1 MLILGDFLRPFW
13 VGIIGHFVMLIKS
26 QYVRTFLGA
35 KNADDCQMEAV
46 PSWVARAWP
55 AVSGWRSY
63 IYMAQA
69 GSTLFVFSVA
79 SWVNI

>member
-46 PSWVARAWP
+46 PSWVPRAWP
-55 AVSGWRSY
+55 VVSGPSSSGHKSIWPR
-63 IYMAQA
+63 QVPPCPFLV
-69 GSTLFVFSVA
+69 GFLG
-79 SWVNI
+79 